1 MVVDLVRYLVEF
13 TRDYY
18 QQMVVWRWREEGGAG
33 GERKGMARSSSVKEA
48 ADVGI
53 RKGKGRENTDK

>member
-1 MVVDLVRYLVEF
+1 MRYLVEF

-33 GERKGMARSSSVKEA
+33 GGGDRKGMARSSSVKEG

-53 RKGKGRENTDK
+53 RKGKARENTDK

>member
-18 QQMVVWRWREEGGAG
+18 QQMVVWRWREEGGG
-33 GERKGMARSSSVKEA
+33 DRKGMTRSSSVKEG
-48 ADVGI
+48 ADVAI
-53 RKGKGRENTDK
+53 RKGKARENTDK